1 MKISKFAATSA
12 LTIAALGIAGG
23 TVHADP
29 APAPAPTPAA
39 APAPGDLNAFVNFVA
54 AQALTPSNQ
63 QVTVDTPLGSIT
75 VGNGEVSA
83 TAVTGQNI
91 ETSLKPVTDIASSL
105 VSPEVLPQAAA
116 VLSSPDGIHNAAN
129 PLSNAVTPVLDY
141 GWKTEGDREQW
152 AFKRAQDSIATAA
165 AISTVAGSVGGGVL
179 GCAIFGIAGAGV
191 GSVTIPVFGAVPG
204 ALGGCLLGVPLGVGV
219 GAVAANALITL
230 PVAVASG
237 IGYLQTINTPFVPPK
252 SSPQK
257 VQIVE

>member
-1 MKISKFAATSA
+1 MKISKFAATGVM
-12 LTIAALGIAGG
+12 TIAALGIAGG

-29 APAPAPTPAA
+29 APAPVPTPAA

-54 AQALTPSNQ
+54 SQALTPSNQ
-63 QVTVDTPLGSIT
+63 SVTIDTPLGSVT
-75 VGNGEVSA
+75 VGNGSVSA

-91 ETSLKPVTDIASSL
+91 ETSLKPVTDIATSF

-116 VLSSPDGIHNAAN
+116 VLAGPDAVHEAAN

-165 AISTVAGSVGGGVL
+165 ALATVAGVVGGGVV
-179 GCAIFGIAGAGV
+179 GCGIGAVVGTAALPVFAIIAG
-191 GSVTIPVFGAVPG
+191 P
-204 ALGGCLLGVPLGVGV
+204 LGGCLV
-219 GAVAANALITL
+219 GATTGVALGAIAANALITL
-230 PVAVASG
+230 PVAVAAG
-237 IGYLQTINTPFVPPK
+237 IGYLNTINTPFVAPK

>member
-54 AQALTPSNQ
+54 AQALTPSTQ
-63 QVTVDTPLGSIT
+63 QVTIDTPLGSVT

-91 ETSLKPVTDIASSL
+91 ETSLKPVTDIASS
-105 VSPEVLPQAAA
+105 VISPNVLPQAAA
-116 VLSSPDGIHNAAN
+116 ALQTPDPLHAAAN

-165 AISTVAGSVGGGVL
+165 AIATVVGSVGGGAV
-179 GCAIFGIAGAGV
+179 GCAIGAAIGVPFALVPVTLGLPLVAGCLG
-191 GSVTIPVFGAVPG
+191 GAVLGTPIG
-204 ALGGCLLGVPLGVGV
+204 AI
-219 GAVAANALITL
+219 AANALVTL
-230 PVAVASG
+230 PVAVAAG
-237 IGYLQTINTPFVPPK
+237 IGYLNTVNTPFVAPK